1 MSLIQ
6 LHRPLYFSSVS
17 EKEEK
22 IRVFDSSGLAVSD
35 ELFGLPFTAE
45 ESELIILP
53 VPWEATVSYRPGTAI
68 GPAAVLEASY
78 QVDLQD
84 AYNPSG
90 WQSGFYL
97 LQEDNALVELGKS
110 ARRKA
115 IKHLQELE
123 KGKESKRALQQVNA
137 STATMVK
144 TVEEQ
149 SSRWLEQG
157 KVVAILGGDHSTP
170 QGLIQ
175 ALTKHHSSFGIL
187 QIDAH
192 FDLRKAYEG
201 FTHSHAS
208 IMHNILDVGE
218 VKKLVQVGIRD
229 YCDEE
234 MAVVSSFRGRIHA
247 FFDREL
253 RRSMLHGENWWT
265 ICRRIVSTL
274 PKKVYISFDID
285 GMDPSLCPNTGT
297 PVPGGFQ
304 WEEVLMLLET
314 VVDSGREIIGF
325 DLVEVSGMAE
335 NEWDAIVGAR
345 MLFKLCNLTMASQG
359 NE

>member
-1 MSLIQ
+1 MST
-6 LHRPLYFSSVS
+6 
-17 EKEEK
+17 KEEK
-22 IRVFDSSGLAVSD
+22 IRAFDANGIARSE

-45 ESELIILP
+45 ESDIVIMP
-53 VPWEATVSYRPGTAI
+53 VPWEVTVSYRPGTAMAP
-68 GPAAVLEASY
+68 GAMLEASY
-78 QVDLQD
+78 QVDLLD
-84 AYNPSG
+84 AYYPDG
-90 WQSGFYL
+90 WKHGFYL
-97 LQEDNALVELGKS
+97 LPEDEAIVELGKS

-115 IKHLQELE
+115 IKQLRELE
-123 KGKESKRALQQVNA
+123 RGRESKRALQQVNA
-137 STATMVK
+137 ASSTMVK

-149 SSRWLEQG
+149 ATHWLNQG
-157 KVVAILGGDHSTP
+157 KTVSLLGGDHSTP
-170 QGLIQ
+170 LGLIQ
-175 ALTKHHSSFGIL
+175 ALAARHDSFGIL

-208 IMHNILDVGE
+208 IMHNVLDLNP

-229 YCDEE
+229 YCEE
-234 MAVVSSFRGRIHA
+234 ELAVVSNFHGRIHA

-253 RRSMLHGENWWT
+253 RRSTLHGENWWT

-285 GMDPSLCPNTGT
+285 GLDPSLCPHTGT

-325 DLVEVSGMAE
+325 DLVEVSGIAE

-345 MLFKLCNLTMASQG
+345 LLCKLCNLTMASKAA
-359 NE
+359 E